1 MEIYEEIRGVPEGLT
16 SDEARRLTEEGKVN
30 ISTDK
35 TGKSYFKIIKDN
47 VFTYFNLLWL
57 SVAFVLVLCSSFD
70 NLAFL
75 GIIIPNTLISIFQEI
90 RAKRTVEKLSV
101 TTDPR
106 AKVIRDGRL
115 ATVKAGEVVLGDV
128 MLVSMGKQV
137 LSDAVVISGAAEANE
152 SMLTGE
158 SDAIRKETGDTILA
172 GSFLVSGSVY
182 AKVIRVGKDNYVH
195 KLEKAAKSFKAP
207 ASNLFR
213 DMNKFIKWIGMLIL
227 PIAFFLFLVSLI
239 QQDTGSITEALVKTC
254 GSVTSMIPA
263 GIYLLVT
270 MTLSLSVVKLAR
282 KKTLVQDMYSIEMLA
297 SADVLCLDKTGTITD
312 GTMEVSEYII
322 LDGTRDEK
330 FRSIMANIEGCE
342 QSMNNTSKAI
352 ADYFGIDVSQK
363 KILAQIPFS
372 SSRKYSAISIDGV
385 GAFSIGA
392 PHFVPCE
399 VSDLMEK
406 VIKRY
411 AAKGMRVLLVAK
423 HYDIEMPGA
432 PMALIAIS
440 DRIRPGAKETIAK
453 FQEQDVAIKV
463 ISGDHAETVSTIAG
477 IVGIKNSDLFI
488 SCDGISNEELIKAAE
503 QYTVF
508 GRVTPE
514 QKVLLIKTLKENGH
528 TVAMTG
534 DGVNDTL
541 ALKES
546 NCAIAMADG
555 SEVARKVS
563 QIVLMNSDFSS
574 LPSVVAEGRRCIN
587 NVRKSAC
594 LYIMKT
600 LFTVMLSIL
609 TIALSILP
617 FDVGN
622 SYPFEPKQMFML
634 EFFIIGFAS
643 FALAFEPNHRRIVGS
658 FLETVIIRSIPNAL
672 AMFVPVLLLMIYEKL
687 PYKEQVLGPNA
698 VLDLE
703 TRNAIAV
710 AVITAVGL
718 VNLIML
724 CRPFNKWRIAVI
736 SVATLGVGCMVPISI
751 YLLGDLY
758 KLTPIANNYTVFSIF
773 IIGATVHAFVLQ
785 AFRVRIER
793 VIEKRLMKRPLKFK
807 MFSIADALKSR
818 TQRIMAKGKRYRMK
832 RTPDHV
838 VVEALKEERK
848 QKNTKKK
855 EHKPKKTRFHVR

>member
-30 ISTDK
+30 ISNEK
-35 TGKSYFKIIKDN
+35 SGKSYFKIIKDN
-47 VFTYFNLLWL
+47 VFTYFNFLWMT
-57 SVAFVLVLCSSFD
+57 VALVLILCTSFD
-70 NLAFL
+70 NLLFL
-75 GIIIPNTLISIFQEI
+75 GIIIPNTLISIIQEI
-90 RAKRTVEKLSV
+90 RAKRMVEKLSV

-115 ATVKAGEVVLGDV
+115 ATIKAGEIVLGDV
-128 MLVSMGKQV
+128 MLVTMGKQV

-182 AKVIRVGKDNYVH
+182 AKVVRVGKDNYVH

-239 QQDTGSITEALVKTC
+239 EADTGNIKESIIKTC

-270 MTLSLSVVKLAR
+270 MTLSLSVIKLAR

-385 GAFSIGA
+385 GAFSMGA
-392 PHFVPCE
+392 PHFVPCD
-399 VSDLMEK
+399 VSELMEK

-411 AAKGMRVLLVAK
+411 AAKGMRVILVAK
-423 HYDIEMPGA
+423 HYDIEKPGA

-440 DRIRPGAKETIAK
+440 DRIRPGAKETIEK
-453 FQEQDVAIKV
+453 FQEQDVNIKV

-488 SCDGISNEELIKAAE
+488 SCEDISNEELIKAAE

-563 QIVLMNSDFSS
+563 QIVLMNSNFSS
-574 LPSVVAEGRRCIN
+574 LPSVVAEGRRCVN

-600 LFTVMLSIL
+600 LFTVMLSVL

-617 FDVGN
+617 FDAGN

-634 EFFIIGFAS
+634 EFFIIGLAS
-643 FALAFEPNHRRIVGS
+643 FALAFEPNHKRIMGS

-672 AMFVPVLLLMIYEKL
+672 AMFVPVLFLMIYDKL
-687 PYKEQVLGPNA
+687 PVGPNA
-698 VLDLE
+698 KLALD

-710 AVITAVGL
+710 AVITTVGL

-724 CRPFNKWRIAVI
+724 CRPFNKWRIAVA
-736 SVATLGVGCMVPISI
+736 SASTLGIAFMVPFSI
-751 YLLGDLY
+751 FALDDMY
-758 KLTPIANNYTVFSIF
+758 KLKPVANNYPVFFVF
-773 IIGATVHAFVLQ
+773 ISAATVLAFILQ
-785 AFRVRIER
+785 IFRVRIEKM
-793 VIEKRLMKRPLKFK
+793 IEKRFMKRPLKFK

-818 TQRIMAKGKRYRMK
+818 TQRIMAKGKRYRLK
-832 RTPDHV
+832 RTPDHA
-838 VVEALKEERK
+838 VVEALKEAESAK
-848 QKNTKKK
+848 KVKKK
-855 EHKPKKTRFHVR
+855 EPKAKKIRFNVR